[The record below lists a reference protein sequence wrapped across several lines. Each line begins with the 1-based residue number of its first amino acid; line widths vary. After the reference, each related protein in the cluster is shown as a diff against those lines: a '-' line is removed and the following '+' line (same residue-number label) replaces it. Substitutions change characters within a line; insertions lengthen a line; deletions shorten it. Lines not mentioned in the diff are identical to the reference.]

1 MRRKVIFLDRDG
13 TLNVDHGYVH
23 NKDSWEWIPGAH
35 EALEHFQKAG
45 YALAIITNQSGIAHG
60 LYEER
65 DMHILHEFMNTEL
78 AAKGIHIDAIAFC
91 PHGRDE
97 NNCDCRK
104 PGIGMTR
111 QIEEKIGRINYH
123 KSWTIGD
130 KEADLG
136 FGKKAGTKTALI
148 RSRYWK
154 EEELVQQ
161 PDIIVD
167 SLLDAAEHI
176 LA

>member
-23 NKDSWEWIPGAH
+23 NKKNWEWIPCAQ
-35 EALEHFQKAG
+35 EALKRFQQAG

-65 DMHILHEFMNTEL
+65 DMHALHEFMNAEL
-78 AAKGIHIDAIAFC
+78 EEKGIHIDALAFC

-104 PGIGMTR
+104 PGIGMVR
-111 QIEEKIGRINYH
+111 QIEEKLGKIHYR
-123 KSWTIGD
+123 KSWTVGD

-136 FGKKAGTKTALI
+136 FGKKAGTNTALI

-154 EEELVQQ
+154 EEELTEQ

-167 SLLDAAEHI
+167 SLQEAVEHI
-176 LA
+176 L